1 MATDVF
7 KTFFTINTAR
17 DLFYMARKRKVFGDD
32 LLDDLSELD
41 GLMGELFHNLPLGE
55 LDEFDEAP
63 SVQGF
68 FFKISGKSHAGF
80 EGESNGESKWTPLVD
95 VLNGAKEVT
104 VITEMP
110 GVDEDAVSLSFND
123 RMLAVKVL
131 DKKRAFSKKIKL
143 PVLVSRKGARASLK
157 NGILEV
163 VLKKKK

>member
-1 MATDVF
+1 
-7 KTFFTINTAR
+7 
-17 DLFYMARKRKVFGDD
+17 MARKRKVFGDD

-41 GLMGELFHNLPLGE
+41 DLVSGLFQNLPIE
-55 LDEFDEAP
+55 EFDEAP

-68 FFKISGKSHAGF
+68 FFKISGKPVL
-80 EGESNGESKWTPLVD
+80 EVVEQESKWTPLVD
-95 VLNGAKEVT
+95 VLNGVKEVT

-123 RMLAVKVL
+123 RMMAVKVL

-143 PVLVSRKGARASLK
+143 PALVSRKGARASLK

-163 VLKKKK
+163 VLRKKKA